1 MRVLAVGILAALA
14 LSGCGTAT
22 GDRGLSGAGIGAGI
36 GVIGGPPGMVVGGAV
51 GAVAGMLS
59 KPQQVNWASP
69 LGSDFGRTG
78 ADSGRWRGPHGRS
91 VCLSSFASVTPDNPE
106 VSPGN
111 LFSAQVAPEPFLC
124 SLGKFRG

>member
-1 MRVLAVGILAALA
+1 MKVVVITALAAAL

-59 KPQQVNWASP
+59 KPQQVN
-69 LGSDFGRTG
+69 
-78 ADSGRWRGPHGRS
+78 
-91 VCLSSFASVTPDNPE
+91 
-106 VSPGN
+106 
-111 LFSAQVAPEPFLC
+111 
-124 SLGKFRG
+124 LGKPAWR